1 MGALVKIWYLLLF
14 VLIVGIFLWGN
25 VYHLIVEE
33 RLSLHN
39 YYSNPEKY
47 GGYKRQNFGKV
58 INISRDS
65 FYFDL
70 GEADIK
76 VLGSGVKKDVY
87 GETVAFLDYGKDGNI
102 RLIDYHNY
110 DYNYFLYFIS
120 LFALI
125 VFVVFLFKEWKIT
138 LKGFKD
144 A

>member
-65 FYFDL
+65 FYFDTSARDRRL
-70 GEADIK
+70 ELAFAGLYQFTLSFRLLAFQFTFGTLPSEFRDP
-76 VLGSGVKKDVY
+76 
-87 GETVAFLDYGKDGNI
+87 VALPD
-102 RLIDYHNY
+102 
-110 DYNYFLYFIS
+110 FIQFTEN
-120 LFALI
+120 L
-125 VFVVFLFKEWKIT
+125 
-138 LKGFKD
+138 
-144 A
+144 